1 MSKKNPLGIYVH
13 IPFCVK
19 KCNYCDFLSA
29 PCTKEVQKRYIKAL
43 LKQIRIYEDLVKEY
57 EVKTIY
63 FGGGTPSLLEIEEM
77 EKVFTAIKETYGL
90 TKEHLDKMEITVE
103 ANPGTFGK
111 EKLLAYRKLGFNRL
125 SIGVQ
130 SMNEKE
136 LKLLG
141 RIHTVEE
148 FLENYKL
155 ARECGF
161 ENINVDLMQ
170 ALPGQTVEDWEN
182 TLKQV
187 VELNPEHISAYSLI
201 IEEGT
206 KFYDW
211 YEGKEE
217 LLPDE
222 ETEREMYYRT
232 EEILKE
238 AGYERYEIS
247 NYAKVGKESRHNLC
261 YWQGVD
267 YLGLGLGASSLI
279 KGERFSGENDLE
291 KFVMYV
297 SDLEKD
303 NVYYLENSLGETNIY
318 HLENNL
324 EQDRYLLTKQEQMEE
339 FMFLGLRVM
348 KGVSKQEFFERF
360 QKKIEE
366 IYGQVLEKLEKQ
378 ELIILENDKIALTK
392 KGIDVSNYV
401 FAEFLFD

>member
-1 MSKKNPLGIYVH
+1 MTKKNPLGIYVH

-29 PCTKEVQKRYIKAL
+29 PFKKEVQKCYIEAL

-63 FGGGTPSLLEIEEM
+63 FGGGTPSLLEIEEI
-77 EKVFTAIKETYGL
+77 ESIFTVIKETYGL
-90 TKEHLDKMEITVE
+90 TEDNLKQMEITLE

-111 EKLLAYRKLGFNRL
+111 DKLLVYRKLGFNRL

-130 SMNEKE
+130 SMNENE

-170 ALPGQTVEDWEN
+170 ALPGQTIEDWEN

-187 VELNPEHISAYSLI
+187 VELKPEHISAYSLI

-232 EEILKE
+232 EEILKK

-247 NYAKVGKESRHNLC
+247 NYAKVGKESKHNLS

-291 KFVMYV
+291 KFIMYV

-318 HLENNL
+318 HLENHL
-324 EQDRYLLTKQEQMEE
+324 EQDRYLITKQEQMEE

-360 QKKIEE
+360 QIKIED
-366 IYGQVLEKLEKQ
+366 IYGQVLGKLEKQ